1 MCEQNKFENH
11 QFRGSLHACGF
22 WGFFCSSLVPRVC
35 LLVSLLKVFS
45 FIYFYII
52 KRRAFN
58 EHVKDIQNRC

>member
-1 MCEQNKFENH
+1 MWF
-11 QFRGSLHACGF
+11 LVV
-22 WGFFCSSLVPRVC
+22 FFVFSSSLVPRVC

>member
-1 MCEQNKFENH
+1 MHVVF
-11 QFRGSLHACGF
+11 
-22 WGFFCSSLVPRVC
+22 GFFCSSLVPRVC

-52 KRRAFN
+52 KMRAFN